1 MTGIVM
7 PECRHDIYNT
17 LQRAATARTR
27 WHDEAPPITGRSLV
41 AMYTPGKTPA
51 TGYPLRSI
59 QPLNGMHSVSKRNA
73 TGYRMQ
79 NDGYPN
85 TDDSI
90 SGIVKQKNIPEGIR
104 RISKNKELSPS
115 GNYHTHLS
123 GNTLHTSGNMIFNLQ
138 HKFRRLIS
146 QATCTRYFPEPHR
159 IVFRQWRQI
168 AS

>member
-1 MTGIVM
+1 MTYIILFNG
-7 PECRHDIYNT
+7 
-17 LQRAATARTR
+17 QRQPARDGTTR
-27 WHDEAPPITGRSLV
+27 LLRLPAGASSLCH
-41 AMYTPGKTPA
+41 TPGKTPA

-59 QPLNGMHSVSKRNA
+59 KPLNGMHSVSKRNA

-90 SGIVKQKNIPEGIR
+90 SGIVKQENIPESIR

-123 GNTLHTSGNMIFNLQ
+123 ENTFHRSGNMIFNLQ
-138 HKFRRLIS
+138 DKLRRLIS
-146 QATCTRYFPEPHR
+146 QATCTGYFPEPHR